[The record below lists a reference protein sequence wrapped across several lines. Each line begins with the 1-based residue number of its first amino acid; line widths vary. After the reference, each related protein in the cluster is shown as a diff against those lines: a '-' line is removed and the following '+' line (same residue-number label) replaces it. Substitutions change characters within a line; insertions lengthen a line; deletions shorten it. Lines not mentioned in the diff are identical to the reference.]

1 MVGQE
6 PVLYARSLSE
16 NIAYGLLESEW
27 SQDDVQEAAK
37 LANAHMFVCE
47 MKDKYKTQTGEKGA
61 QLSGKNKRIH
71 HECEG
76 GIENSV
82 LRITVC
88 HHEACRVMT
97 NGDP

>member
-37 LANAHMFVCE
+37 LANAHMFICE
-47 MKDKYKTQTGEKGA
+47 MKDKYKTQTGEKGT
-61 QLSGKNKRIH
+61 QLSGKTRSQGV
-71 HECEG
+71 G
-76 GIENSV
+76 GHPAQLYWARDFNCS
-82 LRITVC
+82 
-88 HHEACRVMT
+88 
-97 NGDP
+97 